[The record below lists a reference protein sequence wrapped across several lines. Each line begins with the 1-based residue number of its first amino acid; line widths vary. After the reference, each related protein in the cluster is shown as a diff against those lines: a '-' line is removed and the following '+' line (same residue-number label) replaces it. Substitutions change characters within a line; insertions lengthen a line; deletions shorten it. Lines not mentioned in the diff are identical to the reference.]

1 MTPPASGPKTDAS
14 GTLALRVVAITLT
27 YRREDALPAVAD
39 AVLDQSRPPDAY
51 LVIDNGGTARA
62 ALGARPGVTVIETG
76 GNLGVSGGYARALR
90 EALAAGADLVWAIDD
105 DVVPDPD
112 CLATLLEHRAA
123 DGAAIV
129 LARQRREEGSGRWL
143 LWNGGLLDADL
154 VRRLGPPTDYFY
166 WAEDVDYLTRARRA
180 GARIERAPRELV
192 THRALGRRSRG
203 GARDWRLYYVTRNT
217 LHFRIRV
224 KGAGPSERFRTWWG
238 LAKTA
243 AAIVLLERDKRRS
256 AGLLRAGIRDYRRG
270 VLGRTLDPESWTARY
285 RSAGSPT

>member
-1 MTPPASGPKTDAS
+1 MTTPAPDPAPDAR
-14 GTLALRVVAITLT
+14 GTPALRVVAITLT
-27 YRREDALPAVAD
+27 YRREDALPVVAD
-39 AVLDQSRPPDAY
+39 AVLAQSRPPDVY

-62 ALGARPGVTVIETG
+62 ALGERPGVTVIEMG

-123 DGAAIV
+123 HGAAIV
-129 LARQRREEGSGRWL
+129 LARQRREEGSGHWL

-180 GARIERAPRELV
+180 GARVERAPRELV

-203 GARDWRLYYVTRNT
+203 EARDWRLYYITRNT

-224 KGAGPSERFRTWWG
+224 KGAGPGERFRTWWG
-238 LAKTA
+238 LVKTA

-270 VLGRTLDPESWTARY
+270 VLGRTIDPDAWTARY